1 LLAKGFPRLVAFR
14 HSCSRKSKFDSWA
27 GTKKQMNERI
37 KMKELMNELKVTVSR
52 TERFLIYG
60 LGIFTAVGTVT
71 VLIGIINQ

>member
-1 LLAKGFPRLVAFR
+1 VSGDIPAFMQPEIQVR
-14 HSCSRKSKFDSWA
+14 FL
-27 GTKKQMNERI
+27 GGNKKPNERV
-37 KMKELMNELKVTVSR
+37 KMKELMNELKATVSR

>member
-1 LLAKGFPRLVAFR
+1 
-14 HSCSRKSKFDSWA
+14 
-27 GTKKQMNERI
+27 MNERV

-60 LGIFTAVGTVT
+60 LGIFTAIGTVT